1 MATHSGTLAWKIPW
15 TDWATV
21 HGVTKSWTRLS
32 NFTFL
37 PKGQFLIISFKKLT
51 SLSFSKLYNHPLFN
65 LCGENP
71 KLK

>member
-1 MATHSGTLAWKIPW
+1 MDGGVGGYSPW
-15 TDWATV
+15 SRKESDTTEQ
-21 HGVTKSWTRLS
+21 LY
-32 NFTFL
+32 FIFFL
-37 PKGQFLIISFKKLT
+37 KGQFLIISFKTLA